1 MKKILFSALM
11 LLSSTSF
18 ANNVAVW
25 NSSLAIANSNFA
37 KTKVT
42 ATQNAIKPK
51 QQQLKTYQENIERLQ
66 KQYNDKLDEKTK
78 EGIAKQIESNLLNY
92 DDVAK
97 QIQTSIAT
105 SEEEVMQKVAPKI
118 KSITDNLIKQKNIDI
133 LIDYRNGSLTFAKAE
148 WDITDDVT
156 KAINEQVK

>member
-11 LLSSTSF
+11 LMSSASF

-25 NSSLAIANSNFA
+25 NSHLAIANSNFA
-37 KTKVT
+37 KSKINT
-42 ATQNAIKPK
+42 TQNAIKPK

-66 KQYNDKLDEKTK
+66 KQFDDKMSEQAKADL
-78 EGIAKQIESNLLNY
+78 AKQIETNMLNY
-92 DDVAK
+92 EEVAK
-97 QIQTSIAT
+97 QIQQTIAS
-105 SEEEVMQKVAPKI
+105 SENEVMQKVAPRI
-118 KSITDNLIKQKNIDI
+118 KGITDTLIKQKNIDV
-133 LIDYRNGSLTFAKAE
+133 LFDYRDGGLTFSKKE